1 MQALS
6 HILKRW
12 SLEFKMMAEEEL
24 NKDRLALALEAAG
37 LDLWENDLVTGEV
50 TRKASKTFAELGYS
64 EEEALACIDGQFA
77 FVHLEDIPLV
87 KAAINE
93 HLTGV
98 TPEYR
103 CEFRLKAKDGSWV
116 WYANYGKIMQ
126 SSNYKHGRRFI
137 GVTFNINNRKCQENE
152 LGLVNLKLAEQNEML
167 ERLNNTL
174 RESEDKFRTTFDFN
188 PDAVSISRLDDGCYV
203 DINPGFTRIT
213 GLHRD
218 EVIGKTVLELNLW
231 HNPADRSIL
240 VEGLREKG
248 FYQNLETQFR
258 LKNGSIIT
266 ALISA
271 RLISLKGVTHL
282 LSVARD
288 ITELKKF
295 EYEKLKFEKLESLGV
310 LAGGIAHD
318 FNNILTGIIG
328 NISFAKVFLDTTHKS
343 SILLVEA
350 ERAAVRAG
358 ELAHQLLTF
367 ARGGQPIKHVVSL
380 KHLIDEALSFTLR
393 GSNVKG
399 VVDIPESIHAFE
411 ADGGQMTQVFQ
422 NIIINATQAMP
433 GGGVLTVS
441 ARNELLN
448 ENAFSLP
455 PGSYLRL
462 TFIDQGCGIPTDD
475 LKKIFDPY
483 FTTKSTGAGMGL
495 SSVHSI
501 VHRHGGH
508 IQAAS
513 TVGKGTIFTIYL
525 PSIGKTSAHYQEET
539 SGQPVGEHTGGSI
552 LIMDDEEMIIKI
564 ASSILVHLGYN
575 VTTCSNGEE
584 TISRYKAS
592 MDSDT
597 PFLAVI
603 MDLTIPGGVG
613 GKQAAEQI
621 LSQFPN
627 ACLIVSSGY
636 SNDPIMSNYRDYG
649 FSGAIA
655 KPYNIQ
661 KFKEVLGCAIGNA
674 RVGQT

>member
-1 MQALS
+1 
-6 HILKRW
+6 
-12 SLEFKMMAEEEL
+12 MAEEEF
-24 NKDRLALALEAAG
+24 NKDRLELALEAAG

-64 EEEALACIDGQFA
+64 EEEALACIDDQFA
-77 FVHLEDIPLV
+77 FVHPEDIPLV

-116 WYANYGKIMQ
+116 WYANYGKIMR
-126 SSNYKHGRRFI
+126 SSNDEHGKRFI
-137 GVTFNINNRKCQENE
+137 GVTFNINKRKCQENE
-152 LGLVNLKLAEQNEML
+152 LRLINLKLAEQNELL

-174 RESEDKFRTTFDFN
+174 RESEDKFRTIFDFN
-188 PDAVSISRLDDGCYV
+188 PDAVTISRLDDGCYV
-203 DINPGFTRIT
+203 DINRGFTQIT
-213 GLHRD
+213 GFCRD

-231 HNPADRSIL
+231 CHPADRSIL
-240 VEGLREKG
+240 VQGLREKG

-258 LKNGSIIT
+258 LKDGSIII

-271 RLISLKGVTHL
+271 RIIFLKGVAHI
-282 LSVARD
+282 LSVTRD

-318 FNNILTGIIG
+318 FNNILTGIMG
-328 NISFAKVFLDTTHKS
+328 NISFAKIFLDTTHKS
-343 SILLVEA
+343 NKLLAEA
-350 ERAAVRAG
+350 EKAAVRAG
-358 ELAHQLLTF
+358 ELAQQLLTF
-367 ARGGQPIKHVVSL
+367 ARGGEPIKHVTSI
-380 KHLIDEALSFTLR
+380 KHLVDESLSFVLR

-399 VVDIPESIHAFE
+399 IVDIPDSVHALE
-411 ADGGQMTQVFQ
+411 ADEGQMTQVFH

-433 GGGVLTVS
+433 GGGVLAVS

-448 ENAFSLP
+448 EKNAFSLP
-455 PGSYLRL
+455 PGPYLRL

-483 FTTKSTGAGMGL
+483 FTTKSTGSGMGL

-508 IQAAS
+508 VQAAS
-513 TVGKGTIFTIYL
+513 TIGKGTTFTIHL
-525 PSIGKTSAHYQEET
+525 PSLGRASAHHQEET
-539 SGQPVGEHTGGSI
+539 SGQTVDEHIGGSI
-552 LIMDDEEMIIKI
+552 LIMDDEEMVIKV
-564 ASSILVHLGYN
+564 ASSMLTYLGYK
-575 VTTCSNGEE
+575 VTTCSDGEE
-584 TISRYKAS
+584 TIDRYKAS

-603 MDLTIPGGVG
+603 MDLTIPGGMG
-613 GKQAAEQI
+613 GKQAADRI

-649 FSGAIA
+649 FSEAIA
-655 KPYNIQ
+655 KPYTIE
-661 KFKEVLGCAIGNA
+661 KFQEVLGSALRHCESWSKLSQH
-674 RVGQT
+674 VGK

>member
-1 MQALS
+1 MG
-6 HILKRW
+6 
-12 SLEFKMMAEEEL
+12 EEEL
-24 NKDRLALALEAAG
+24 DKDRLALALEAAG

-50 TRKASKTFAELGYS
+50 TRKASKTFTELGYS
-64 EEEALACIDGQFA
+64 EEEALVCIDDQFA
-77 FVHLEDIPLV
+77 FVHPEDIPLV

-93 HLTGV
+93 HLTGA

-103 CEFRLKAKDGSWV
+103 CEYRLKAKDGSWI

-152 LGLVNLKLAEQNEML
+152 LRHVNLKLSEQNEML
-167 ERLNNTL
+167 RRLNNTL

-188 PDAVSISRLDDGCYV
+188 PDAVTISRLDDGCYV
-203 DINPGFTRIT
+203 DINRGFTKITGFTRE
-213 GLHRD
+213 

-231 HNPADRSIL
+231 HHPADRSIL
-240 VEGLREKG
+240 IQGLREKG

-258 LKNGSIIT
+258 LKDGSIIT

-271 RLISLKGVTHL
+271 RLISHKGVTHL
-282 LSVARD
+282 LSVTRD

-318 FNNILTGIIG
+318 FNNILTGIMG

-343 SILLVEA
+343 SKLLAEA

-358 ELAHQLLTF
+358 ELAQQLLTF

-380 KHLIDEALSFTLR
+380 KHLVDEALSFTLR

-399 VVDIPESIHAFE
+399 IVDIPESIHALE
-411 ADGGQMTQVFQ
+411 ADGGQMTQVFH

-448 ENAFSLP
+448 GKNSFSLP
-455 PGSYLRL
+455 PGPYLRL
-462 TFIDQGCGIPTDD
+462 TFIDQGCGIPADD

-483 FTTKSTGAGMGL
+483 FTTKSTGTGMGL

-513 TVGKGTIFTIYL
+513 TVGKGTTFTIHL
-525 PSIGKTSAHYQEET
+525 PSIGKASAHYQEET
-539 SGQPVGEHTGGSI
+539 PGQSVGKHIGGSV
-552 LIMDDEEMIIKI
+552 LVMDDEEMIIDV
-564 ASSILVHLGYN
+564 ASSILAYLGYK

-584 TISRYKAS
+584 TIDHYKAS

-613 GKQAAEQI
+613 GKEAAERI

-661 KFKEVLGCAIGNA
+661 KFKEVLSCAIGNA
-674 RVGQT
+674 RVG

>member
-1 MQALS
+1 
-6 HILKRW
+6 
-12 SLEFKMMAEEEL
+12 MAEEEL

-50 TRKASKTFAELGYS
+50 PRKASKTFAELGYS

-77 FVHLEDIPLV
+77 FVHPEDIPLV

-116 WYANYGKIMQ
+116 WYANYGKIIQ

-152 LGLVNLKLAEQNEML
+152 LRLVNLKLSEQNKML

-188 PDAVSISRLDDGCYV
+188 PDAVTISRLHDGCYV
-203 DINPGFTRIT
+203 DINRGFTQIT
-213 GLHRD
+213 GFRRD

-231 HNPADRSIL
+231 RDPADRSIL
-240 VEGLREKG
+240 VQGLREKG

-258 LKNGSIIT
+258 LKDGSIIT

-271 RLISLKGVTHL
+271 RLISLKGVPHF
-282 LSVARD
+282 LSVTRD

-295 EYEKLKFEKLESLGV
+295 EYEKLKVEKLESLGV

-318 FNNILTGIIG
+318 FNNILTGIMG

-343 SILLVEA
+343 SKLLAEA

-380 KHLIDEALSFTLR
+380 KHLIDETLSFTLR

-399 VVDIPESIHAFE
+399 IVDIPESIHALE
-411 ADGGQMTQVFQ
+411 ADEGQLTQVFN

-441 ARNELLN
+441 ARNEQLN
-448 ENAFSLP
+448 ENNAFSLP
-455 PGSYLRL
+455 PGPYLRL

-483 FTTKSTGAGMGL
+483 FTTKSTGTGMGL

-501 VHRHGGH
+501 VHRHGGY

-513 TVGKGTIFTIYL
+513 TVGKGTTFTLHL
-525 PSIGKTSAHYQEET
+525 PSIGKASAHSEEKT

-552 LIMDDEEMIIKI
+552 LIMDDEEMILNV
-564 ASSILVHLGYN
+564 ASSMLAYLGYS
-575 VTTCSNGEE
+575 VTTCANGEE
-584 TISRYKAS
+584 TIDRYKGS
-592 MDSDT
+592 MDSGT
-597 PFLAVI
+597 AFLAVI

-661 KFKEVLGCAIGNA
+661 KFKEVLGYAIGNA
-674 RVGQT
+674 RVGPT

>member
-1 MQALS
+1 MG
-6 HILKRW
+6 
-12 SLEFKMMAEEEL
+12 EEEL

-50 TRKASKTFAELGYS
+50 TRKAVKTFAELGYS
-64 EEEALACIDGQFA
+64 EEEAFTYIENLFA
-77 FVHLEDIPLV
+77 IIHPEDVPLI
-87 KAAINE
+87 KTAINE
-93 HLTGV
+93 HSTGAKS
-98 TPEYR
+98 EYR

-126 SSNYKHGRRFI
+126 SSNYEHGKRFI

-152 LGLVNLKLAEQNEML
+152 LRLINLKLAEQNEML
-167 ERLNNTL
+167 EKLNNTL
-174 RESEDKFRTTFDFN
+174 RESEDKFRMTFDFS
-188 PDAVSISRLDDGCYV
+188 PDAVTITRLDDGCYV
-203 DINPGFTRIT
+203 DINQGFTQIT
-213 GLHRD
+213 GFSRD
-218 EVIGKTVLELNLW
+218 ESIGKTVLELDLW
-231 HNPADRSIL
+231 YNPADRSIL
-240 VEGLREKG
+240 VQGLREKG

-271 RLISLKGVTHL
+271 RIISLKGVPHL
-282 LSVARD
+282 LSVTRD

-295 EYEKLKFEKLESLGV
+295 DNEKLKLEKLESLGV

-318 FNNILTGIIG
+318 FNNILTGIMG
-328 NISFAKVFLDTTHKS
+328 NISFAKIFLDTTHKS
-343 SILLVEA
+343 NKPLAAA

-367 ARGGQPIKHVVSL
+367 ARGGEPIKRVVSV
-380 KHLIDEALSFTLR
+380 KHFVDEALSFVLR

-399 VVDIPESIHAFE
+399 IVDIPDSIHSLE
-411 ADGGQMTQVFQ
+411 VDEGQMTQVIH

-441 ARNELLN
+441 ARNEVLN
-448 ENAFSLP
+448 DKNSFSLP
-455 PGSYLRL
+455 PGPYLRL

-483 FTTKSTGAGMGL
+483 FTTKSTGNGLGL

-513 TVGKGTIFTIYL
+513 TVGKGTTFTIYL
-525 PSIGKTSAHYQEET
+525 PSIGKASTYYQEET
-539 SGQPVGEHTGGSI
+539 SGQPAGEHIGGSI
-552 LIMDDEEMIIKI
+552 LVMDDDEMIIEV
-564 ASSILVHLGYN
+564 ASSMLAHLGYK
-575 VTTCSNGEE
+575 VTTCSDGEE
-584 TISRYKAS
+584 AIDRYKAL

-603 MDLTIPGGVG
+603 MDLTIPGGLG
-613 GKQAAEQI
+613 GKQAAVQI

-636 SNDPIMSNYRDYG
+636 SNDPIMSNYREYG

-661 KFKEVLGCAIGNA
+661 KFQEVLGSVL
-674 RVGQT
+674 RH

>member
-1 MQALS
+1 
-6 HILKRW
+6 
-12 SLEFKMMAEEEL
+12 MAEEEFI
-24 NKDRLALALEAAG
+24 KDRLALALEAAG

-50 TRKASKTFAELGYS
+50 TRKASRTFSELGYS
-64 EEEALACIDGQFA
+64 EEEALACIDDMFA
-77 FVHLEDIPLV
+77 FVHPEDIPFV

-126 SSNYKHGRRFI
+126 SSNYTHGRRFI
-137 GVTFNINNRKCQENE
+137 GVTFNVNKRKCQENE
-152 LGLVNLKLAEQNEML
+152 LRLINLKLAEQNKML

-174 RESEDKFRTTFDFN
+174 RESDDKFRMTFDFN
-188 PDAVSISRLDDGCYV
+188 PDAVTISRLDDGCYV
-203 DINPGFTRIT
+203 DVNQGFTRIT
-213 GLHRD
+213 GFSRD
-218 EVIGKTVLELNLW
+218 EAIGKTVLELNLW
-231 HNPADRSIL
+231 RDPADRSIFTKEL
-240 VEGLREKG
+240 QEKG
-248 FYQNLETQFR
+248 FYQNFESQFR
-258 LKNGSIIT
+258 LKNGSIIN

-282 LSVARD
+282 LSVTRD

-318 FNNILTGIIG
+318 FNNILTGIMG
-328 NISFAKVFLDTTHKS
+328 NISFAKIFLDTTHKS
-343 SILLVEA
+343 NKPLAEA
-350 ERAAVRAG
+350 EKAAERAG

-367 ARGGQPIKHVVSL
+367 ARGGQPIKLVVSL
-380 KHLIDEALSFTLR
+380 KQLVNEALSFVLR

-399 VVDIPESIHAFE
+399 VVDIPDSIHALE
-411 ADGGQMTQVFQ
+411 ADEGQLTQVFH

-448 ENAFSLP
+448 EKNAFSLP
-455 PGSYLRL
+455 PGPYLQL
-462 TFIDQGCGIPTDD
+462 TFIDQGCGIPADD

-483 FTTKSTGAGMGL
+483 FTTKSTGSGMGL
-495 SSVHSI
+495 SSAHSI

-513 TVGKGTIFTIYL
+513 TIGKGTTFTIHL
-525 PSIGKTSAHYQEET
+525 PSIGRASAHYPEET
-539 SGQPVGEHTGGSI
+539 SEQQAGEHTGGSI
-552 LIMDDEEMIIKI
+552 LVMDDEEMIVKV
-564 ASSILVHLGYN
+564 ASSMLTYLGYN
-575 VTTCSNGEE
+575 VITCLDGEE
-584 TISRYKAS
+584 TIARYKAS

-613 GKQAAEQI
+613 GKEAAEQI
-621 LSQFPN
+621 LAQFPN

-655 KPYNIQ
+655 KPYNIE
-661 KFKEVLGCAIGNA
+661 KFKEVLGCVIGNA
-674 RVGQT
+674 RMGQA